1 MELVE
6 LDAQLDGRPEEL
18 AAQFTA
24 AKEKAK
30 QQPKAAAK
38 PTPAKVEPVQKKAAP
53 EATDLSGYTNHSG
66 GAKGSDSVWDIIGR
80 SFGLGQSLHY
90 YGEGSKTPLGNT
102 PLTPKQLAEA
112 DPALIRANKSLGRH
126 YPPKNAYVRSLL
138 QRNYYQV
145 RNSDAVYAI
154 GNIAGKLVEGGTGWA
169 VQMAIDMAKPVYVF
183 NQKDNLWYTYSNGQ
197 FVQTGT
203 PVLTKNFAGVGTREI
218 TKAGEQ
224 AIREV
229 YEKTV
234 SELGKAPAAKQQA
247 APAPVRSQE
256 VTPEFEQTKLTA
268 IRAMTDADL
277 KRHLKTLTNDLMNE
291 DSPRKARVVEMIT
304 AEQEARASLA
314 QETAE
319 PEDVIDP
326 EVQAVLEGQ
335 AEPALV
341 DQKYQIVSKFMIPWK
356 AFF

>member
-1 MELVE
+1 MATAPTYQKLVGTLGNRAFVDSGKPIGVTPTSANSIRQVQLIGAEANFVTNAFNILAETFPQLDIQPMELIE

-30 QQPKAAAK
+30 QQPKAETK
-38 PTPAKVEPVQKKAAP
+38 PAPAKAEPVQKKAAP
-53 EATDLSGYTNHSG
+53 EATDLSSYTNHSG
-66 GAKGSDSVWDIIGR
+66 GAKGSDSVWDRVGR
-80 SFGLGQSLHY
+80 LFGLGQSLHY

-102 PLTPKQLAEA
+102 PLTPEQLAEA

-169 VQMAIDMAKPVYVF
+169 VQMAIEMAKPVYVF
-183 NQKDNLWYTYSNGQ
+183 NQKDNLWYTFSNGQ

-203 PVLTKNFAGVGTREI
+203 PALTKNFAGIGTREI

-229 YEKTV
+229 YE
-234 SELGKAPAAKQQA
+234 
-247 APAPVRSQE
+247 
-256 VTPEFEQTKLTA
+256 
-268 IRAMTDADL
+268 
-277 KRHLKTLTNDLMNE
+277 
-291 DSPRKARVVEMIT
+291 
-304 AEQEARASLA
+304 
-314 QETAE
+314 
-319 PEDVIDP
+319 
-326 EVQAVLEGQ
+326 
-335 AEPALV
+335 
-341 DQKYQIVSKFMIPWK
+341 
-356 AFF
+356 